1 MPKNRSRRASV
12 DEISRQS
19 FCRTMGRTPNTA
31 SIFPAGP
38 AAAQKALHR
47 HARGPCRRARPALQW
62 PPARATGKGEEHVGP
77 HEQIQLILRIAFPKL
92 AQRIHG
98 IARAGPVKLDA
109 ADLHAGFSSYGKLRE
124 REARFAVRRA
134 FGHGLVR
141 RDGCGDQENFVQS
154 QQLPRLARGKNMP
167 QMRRIEAAAVN
178 ADPCHAAPLPCR
190 CSFYCSS
197 FCWRLRSMAAE
208 TALSWKYC
216 LRCFRCCSAACLRA
230 RSPALTGL

>member
-1 MPKNRSRRASV
+1 MPKTGADGPRSTKFPDSRSAERWAGRR
-12 DEISRQS
+12 IRPPFFLLGQQLRRKR
-19 FCRTMGRTPNTA
+19 CIGTH
-31 SIFPAGP
+31 AG
-38 AAAQKALHR
+38 
-47 HARGPCRRARPALQW
+47 HADGYGQRCNGLRLAPLE
-62 PPARATGKGEEHVGP
+62 KGQEHIGS
-77 HEQIQLILRIAFPKL
+77 HQQIQLILRIAFPQF

-141 RDGCGDQENFVQS
+141 RDGCRDQENFVQS
-154 QQLPRLARGKNMP
+154 QQLPRLARGENMP

>member
-1 MPKNRSRRASV
+1 MPKNRSR
-12 DEISRQS
+12 
-19 FCRTMGRTPNTA
+19 TGLGRRNFQTVVLQNDGPDAEYGLHFFLLGQQLRRKRCIGTH
-31 SIFPAGP
+31 AG
-38 AAAQKALHR
+38 
-47 HARGPCRRARPALQW
+47 HADGHGQRCNGLRLAPLE
-62 PPARATGKGEEHVGP
+62 KGQEHIGS
-77 HEQIQLILRIAFPKL
+77 HQQIQLILRIAFPQF

-154 QQLPRLARGKNMP
+154 QQLPRLTRGENMP

-190 CSFYCSS
+190 CSF
-197 FCWRLRSMAAE
+197 F
-208 TALSWKYC
+208 TALPSAGGCARWQRRLPYRGSTAC
-216 LRCFRCCSAACLRA
+216 AASAAA
-230 RSPALTGL
+230 RLPACGREARP